1 MYLQLSNHT
10 YSILNMILEPI
21 YLCVC
26 VCICACLFPKHIF
39 HYKCSMAL
47 TPTPRVNGALSL
59 WESHSHLVQK
69 GLSYSFTNL
78 ATRNYSGPTT
88 LTTTRRTTITL
99 LDHPIT
105 FSIPNITTQQ
115 TTHTTTRQ
123 TTITLLDHPITFSIP
138 TITTQQTTHTTLT
151 TTRQTTIT
159 LLNHPITFSI
169 PTITTQQTTHT
180 TTCQT
185 TLTLLDHPITFSI
198 PNITTQQTTVHHVTS
213 EIEGA
218 VINLMK
224 LCENRNKKN
233 IVNIIR
239 TRIFFCAFYVKLT

>member
-1 MYLQLSNHT
+1 MSA
-10 YSILNMILEPI
+10 
-21 YLCVC
+21 CVS
-26 VCICACLFPKHIF
+26 VCLFPKHIF

-59 WESHSHLVQK
+59 WESHSDLVQK

-105 FSIPNITTQQ
+105 FSIP
-115 TTHTTTRQ
+115 
-123 TTITLLDHPITFSIP
+123 
-138 TITTQQTTHTTLT
+138 TITTQQTTHT

-224 LCENRNKKN
+224 LCVKTEINK
-233 IVNIIR
+233 
-239 TRIFFCAFYVKLT
+239 TL